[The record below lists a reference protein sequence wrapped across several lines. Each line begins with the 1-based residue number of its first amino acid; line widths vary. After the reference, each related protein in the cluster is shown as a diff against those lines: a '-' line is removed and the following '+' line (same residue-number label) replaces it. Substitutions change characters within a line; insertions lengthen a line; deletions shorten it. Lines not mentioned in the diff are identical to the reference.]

1 MMHIN
6 SPFNSRSSFMRA
18 PLAALLLG
26 TSLLGSGLPTLAQT
40 PAAPTPT
47 TPPSGINPPAPVP
60 APLPTF
66 TPAPPMAAPA
76 PARPLATPA
85 PSSGLPGNRP
95 NTPRVDCSDKANAR
109 LPICNQHKDTG
120 IQRTPSTRVDPE
132 FSKTPPPTGDGVAK
146 GAPPE
151 PPRVGKGDR
160 PVEGPGAAMTPPT
173 KKGVKAESRG

>member
-1 MMHIN
+1 MKH
-6 SPFNSRSSFMRA
+6 FKLRFTLTRA
-18 PLAALLLG
+18 PLAALLL
-26 TSLLGSGLPTLAQT
+26 TLGAIAQAQT

-76 PARPLATPA
+76 PARPLAGPA
-85 PSSGLPGNRP
+85 PAPGVPGNRP
-95 NTPRVDCSDKANAR
+95 NTPRVDCTDKANAK
-109 LPICNQHKDTG
+109 LPICNQQKDTG

-146 GAPPE
+146 GAPTE
-151 PPRVGKGDR
+151 PPPIGKGDG
-160 PVEGPGAAMTPPT
+160 PVEGPGAMVVPPT
-173 KKGVKAESRG
+173 KKGVKADGKG